1 MRPACRFAVLFVL
14 CPCLAQGQNSSD
26 PVQQALSQG
35 DLYQSK
41 HKYDLAQEAYKKA
54 DKVSHHTSAEA
65 YLKLAAVDRKLGD
78 FSASLDDTKK
88 ALKVAG
94 DDKALATRAYLTHA
108 TLLVQTSSKPGDK
121 KLKEAEADVRR
132 ALALDPSNTVAH
144 YDLGFILLKQEKDL
158 EGIAELK
165 AFTALPGIKE
175 SDLAEAQRVIANP
188 IRAREPFA
196 PEFSFTSHER
206 QPVSNASLRGKVVLM
221 DFWGTWCPPCRESVP
236 TLQNLQKKYAGRGFE
251 LVSVSSDDDE
261 EVWQTFI
268 AAQKM
273 NWTEYIDLSG
283 EILERFKIESFPTYI
298 VVDKDGVMRFRQS
311 GYGETTQAELEDAI
325 NKALKRPSDPN
336 LAAAVSGNKGQPE
349 PSHGAAQTESVNSN
363 AATAANAGT
372 DSSPALD
379 TALFGIE
386 AGKLSGNLYKNDALS
401 LTYEFPSNWMAA
413 KPQTLHQLNEKT
425 EAAARAA
432 VLQQHPE
439 MADHLRI
446 MTAKVV
452 FYSSRRGDG
461 DGQRLSF
468 PCIRIMASPSRAS
481 SLKLDTFR
489 QTTEAM
495 AGGAGAKLTFAPQEY
510 QVKDHSFLRAD
521 FERSMGGQRILQTY
535 VQTLSEDYLLTIE
548 IYALSRDDQ
557 QAALDSLQKLV
568 IAED

>member
-1 MRPACRFAVLFVL
+1 MDPASRFAVLCML
-14 CPCLAQGQNSSD
+14 CQCLAQAQNASD

-54 DKVSHHTSAEA
+54 DKASHHTSAEA
-65 YLKLAAVDRKLGD
+65 YLRLAAVDRKLGD
-78 FSASLDDTKK
+78 FPASLDDTKR

-94 DDKALATRAYLTHA
+94 DDKALTVRAYLAHA
-108 TLLVQTSSKPGDK
+108 KLLVQTSSKPGDK
-121 KLKEAEADVRR
+121 KLKEAEADVRQ

-144 YDLGFILLKQEKDL
+144 YNLGFILLKQEKDQ

-165 AFTALPGIKE
+165 AFTALPGVKE

-196 PEFSFTSHER
+196 PDFSFTSHER
-206 QPVSNASLRGKVVLM
+206 QLVSNASLRGKVVLM

-283 EILERFKIESFPTYI
+283 EMLERFKIESFPTYI

-311 GYGETTQAELEDAI
+311 GFGETTQGELEDAI
-325 NKALKRPSDPN
+325 NKALKRPSNPN
-336 LAAAVSGNKGQPE
+336 LAAAVSDKKGQPE
-349 PSHGAAQTESVNSN
+349 PAREAVQKEPVNSSVAT
-363 AATAANAGT
+363 AATAGT
-372 DSSPALD
+372 DGASDQD

-386 AGKLSGNLYKNDALS
+386 AGNVSGNLYKNEALS
-401 LTYEFPSNWMAA
+401 LTYEFPSNWISAN
-413 KPQTLHQLNEKT
+413 PRTLHQLNEKT
-425 EAAARAA
+425 EAAAKAA
-432 VLQQHPE
+432 ILQQHPE
-439 MADHLRI
+439 MADQLRI
-446 MTAKVV
+446 MTTKVV

-468 PCIRIMASPSRAS
+468 PCIRITASPARAN
-481 SLKLDTFR
+481 SLRLDAFR

-495 AGGAGAKLTFAPQEY
+495 AAGAGAKVVFAAQEY
-510 QVKDHSFLRAD
+510 QVKDHSFLRSD
-521 FERSMGGQRILQTY
+521 FERSIGGQRILQTY

-557 QAALDSLQKLV
+557 QPALDSLQKLV

>member
-1 MRPACRFAVLFVL
+1 ML
-14 CPCLAQGQNSSD
+14 CQCLAQAQNASD

-54 DKVSHHTSAEA
+54 DKASHHTSAEA
-65 YLKLAAVDRKLGD
+65 YLRLAAVDRKLGD
-78 FSASLDDTKK
+78 FPASLDDTKR

-94 DDKALATRAYLTHA
+94 DDKALTVRAYLAHA
-108 TLLVQTSSKPGDK
+108 KLLVQTSSKPGDK
-121 KLKEAEADVRR
+121 KLKEAEADVRQ

-144 YDLGFILLKQEKDL
+144 YNLGFILLKQEKDQ

-165 AFTALPGIKE
+165 AFTALPGVKE

-196 PEFSFTSHER
+196 PDFSFTSHER
-206 QPVSNASLRGKVVLM
+206 QLVSNASLRGKVVLM

-283 EILERFKIESFPTYI
+283 EMLERFKIESFPTYI

-311 GYGETTQAELEDAI
+311 GFGETTQGELEDAI
-325 NKALKRPSDPN
+325 NKALKRPSNPN
-336 LAAAVSGNKGQPE
+336 LAAAVSDKKGQPE
-349 PSHGAAQTESVNSN
+349 PAREAVQKEPVNSSVAT
-363 AATAANAGT
+363 AATAGT
-372 DSSPALD
+372 DGASDQD

-386 AGKLSGNLYKNDALS
+386 AGNVSGNLYKNEALS
-401 LTYEFPSNWMAA
+401 LTYEFPSNWISAN
-413 KPQTLHQLNEKT
+413 PRTLHQLNEKT
-425 EAAARAA
+425 EAAAKAA
-432 VLQQHPE
+432 ILQQHPE
-439 MADHLRI
+439 MADQLRI
-446 MTAKVV
+446 MTTKVV

-468 PCIRIMASPSRAS
+468 PCIRITASPARAN
-481 SLKLDTFR
+481 SLRLDAFR

-495 AGGAGAKLTFAPQEY
+495 AAGAGAKVVFAAQEY
-510 QVKDHSFLRAD
+510 QVKDHSFLRSD
-521 FERSMGGQRILQTY
+521 FERSIGGQRILQTY

-557 QAALDSLQKLV
+557 QPALDSLQKLV

>member
-1 MRPACRFAVLFVL
+1 MRPVYRVAVLFLV
-14 CPCLAQGQNSSD
+14 CPYLAWGQNSLD

-41 HKYDLAQEAYKKA
+41 HKYELAQEAYKKA

-165 AFTALPGIKE
+165 VFTALPGIKE
-175 SDLAEAQRVIANP
+175 SDLAEAQLVIANP

-349 PSHGAAQTESVNSN
+349 PSRGAAQTESVNSN

-413 KPQTLHQLNEKT
+413 KPGTLHQLNEKT
-425 EAAARAA
+425 EAAAKAA
-432 VLQQHPE
+432 VLQEHPE

-452 FYSSRRGDG
+452 FYSSRRGEG
-461 DGQRLSF
+461 DGQHLSF

-481 SLKLDTFR
+481 SLKLDAFR

-495 AGGAGAKLTFAPQEY
+495 AAGAGAKISFAPQEY